1 MCIAYTC
8 VCMPV
13 CTRAYLCVYACVNAC
28 VCAYNVSVHVCIAC
42 TCVWVCVCLCECVCM
57 HISVCTSVYACKCV
71 YAYKC
76 LCVCVHMR
84 VCVVKERPRGIMRDS
99 PTHHVG
105 KANHRAR
112 PPDPGS
118 GASPLRLALRGH
130 ERWRAVGVG
139 AGEGPFTRP
148 HPVPPRG
155 RRMCFLL
162 HKDCVPGGEADPDF
176 ASDPK
181 QGSDAKTTPFIRSIT
196 GYKQLCRERGLRCL
210 EGSGLSRAVEV
221 S

>member
-1 MCIAYTC
+1 MH
-8 VCMPV
+8 
-13 CTRAYLCVYACVNAC
+13 
-28 VCAYNVSVHVCIAC
+28 VS
-42 TCVWVCVCLCECVCM
+42 VCM
-57 HISVCTSVYACKCV
+57 HISVCVCV
-71 YAYKC
+71 C
-76 LCVCVHMR
+76 ICVCVWSKKDLEES
-84 VCVVKERPRGIMRDS
+84 CVIHP
-99 PTHHVG
+99 PTHVG